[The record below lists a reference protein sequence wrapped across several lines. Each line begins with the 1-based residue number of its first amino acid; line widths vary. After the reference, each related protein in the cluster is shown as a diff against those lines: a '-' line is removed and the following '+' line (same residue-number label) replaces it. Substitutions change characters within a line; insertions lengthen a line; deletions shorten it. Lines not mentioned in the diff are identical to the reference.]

1 MSTIVGGHL
10 VDYWMLKKRRMRRL
24 WEDGEKIRIV
34 AQTQVPG
41 VSVYAGFNDLY
52 KHGRMAIECEG

>member
-1 MSTIVGGHL
+1 
-10 VDYWMLKKRRMRRL
+10 MLKKRRMRRL